1 MAEYPPALPGL
12 KPRKQAGWAKVGEV
26 GGSEQPK
33 VYHPMQWWK
42 GRGRG
47 SMATLTLNNTGTQVG
62 SIREGTEQ
70 STVENISFNLQ
81 IQKVP
86 AIQKEKFALSF
97 GRSLEAAEGLLIAYP
112 PVSPEPY
119 PVLRSSRDMPSPLED
134 KQKKTKGPSKFR
146 KSEVSVAASKAGWLA
161 TAPGRKSHM
170 MTATATVTITHTL
183 GPCCPSSV

>member
-1 MAEYPPALPGL
+1 
-12 KPRKQAGWAKVGEV
+12 
-26 GGSEQPK
+26 
-33 VYHPMQWWK
+33 
-42 GRGRG
+42 
-47 SMATLTLNNTGTQVG
+47 MATLTLNNTGTQVG

-112 PVSPEPY
+112 PVSPELY

-170 MTATATVTITHTL
+170 ISATTTVTITHTSV
-183 GPCCPSSV
+183 GSMPSKFCVKRRVRKRTQSASGSPTHIHQSQKTWL